1 MSARGPRTTGSR
13 FLYEPFDAT
22 TARIDAHERITE
34 ERWMNLERRLLV
46 IEGLLDRMER
56 RLWLVVF
63 GVAAFLAGEVAVS
76 LLSTT
81 Q

>member
-1 MSARGPRTTGSR
+1 
-13 FLYEPFDAT
+13 
-22 TARIDAHERITE
+22 
-34 ERWMNLERRLLV
+34 MNLERRLLV